1 MRPDLESGAFV
12 RRRFGFPLRPKTLYD
27 GGGATFAQNLRNRM
41 TGRTSLTIVLAAGE
55 GTRMRSGTAKVL
67 HPVAGQSLLA
77 HVLGAAPKGAGA
89 ALAVV
94 VGPGHE
100 TVAAEAKRLRPDAL
114 TFVQRERLGTAHA
127 VLAARDAIGR
137 GADDLLVVFGD
148 TPLISAATFERLRTP
163 LKNGAALAVLGFR
176 AADPTGYGRLL
187 VEGGRLVAI
196 REQPDATPAERAIK
210 LSNAGVM
217 AFDGR
222 KALQIIEKIGN
233 ANSKGEYYLSDA
245 VAVVREMG
253 LEAVV
258 IETSEDEVRGI
269 NTKAQLAEAEQVM
282 QARLRQ
288 AALDAGVTM
297 IAPETVYL
305 AADTKFGSDVTIEP
319 FVVIGP
325 GVSIGDGAV
334 IHSFSHIVQAAIGK
348 KASVGPYARLRPG
361 TSLGEGAKVGNFVE
375 TKAATLEAGV
385 KVNHLSY
392 IGDAHIGANANI
404 GAGTITC
411 NYDGFDKHKTTIGA
425 GAFVGSNSS
434 LVAPVKIGAG
444 AYVGSG
450 SVITRDVPD
459 DALAVER
466 SGQTNR
472 DGGARRYRELKTKGK
487 PAKGK

>member
-1 MRPDLESGAFV
+1 MS
-12 RRRFGFPLRPKTLYD
+12 
-27 GGGATFAQNLRNRM
+27 
-41 TGRTSLTIVLAAGE
+41 GRTSLTIVLAAGE
-55 GTRMRSGTAKVL
+55 GARMQSSLPKVL

-94 VGPGHE
+94 IGPDHGSVVEE
-100 TVAAEAKRLRPDAL
+100 TKRLRPDAT

-127 VLAARDAIGR
+127 VLAARDAIAR

-148 TPLISAATFERLRTP
+148 TPLISAETFARMRVP

-176 AADPTGYGRLL
+176 AADPTGYGRLV
-187 VEGGRLVAI
+187 VEGDRLVAI
-196 REQPDATPAERAIK
+196 REQAEASPAERAIT
-210 LSNAGVM
+210 LCNAGVM
-217 AFDGR
+217 AFDGH
-222 KALQIIEKIGN
+222 KALKIIEKIGN

-245 VAVVREMG
+245 VGIVRQQG

-282 QARLRQ
+282 QARLRK
-288 AALDAGVTM
+288 AALEAGVTM

-325 GVSIGDGAV
+325 GVTIADGAV
-334 IHSFSHIVQAAIGK
+334 IHCFSHLVQSSIGRN
-348 KASVGPYARLRPG
+348 ASVGPYARLRPG

-375 TKAATLEAGV
+375 IKAATLEAGV

-392 IGDAHIGANANI
+392 IGDTHIGTGANI

-411 NYDGFDKHKTTIGA
+411 NYDGFGKHQTMIGS
-425 GAFVGSNSS
+425 GAFVGSNTS
-434 LVAPVKIGAG
+434 LVAPVKIGSG
-444 AYVGSG
+444 AYIGSG

-466 SGQTNR
+466 GQQTTR
-472 DGGARRYRELKTKGK
+472 EGWAKRFREMKLRGKKPKGG
-487 PAKGK
+487 